1 MKGGREKDGERWG
14 GSGVGMN
21 RRIKKGGGREKR
33 NEGEGIEGREK
44 KNELMY
50 IFTECLRA
58 TNLQ

>member
-1 MKGGREKDGERWG
+1 
-14 GSGVGMN
+14 MN
-21 RRIKKGGGREKR
+21 RRSRRGGRGKR

-44 KNELMY
+44 KNELQLHVY